1 MANLKNTMSNIFS
14 EKHNSEVTHN
24 FWDPKMIHKI
34 NNVKNTYTPN
44 WFYRKGNSYVSIWIN
59 ESYYRQVLSVYIN
72 CHVSVSEKMQLTPW
86 FTLPFSSVQSVSRVW
101 FFATPW
107 IAAHHASLSITN
119 SWSLPKL
126 MSIESVMPSSH
137 LILCRPLLL
146 LPPNPSQHQSLFQ
159 WVNSSHEVA
168 KVLEFQL

>member
-101 FFATPW
+101 LFATPW

-119 SWSLPKL
+119 SWTSLKL
-126 MSIESVMPSSH
+126 NVHQVGDAIQPSH
-137 LILCRPLLL
+137 PLSSPS
-146 LPPNPSQHQSLFQ
+146 PPAPNRSEHQSLFQ
-159 WVNSSHEVA
+159 WVNSSHEVT